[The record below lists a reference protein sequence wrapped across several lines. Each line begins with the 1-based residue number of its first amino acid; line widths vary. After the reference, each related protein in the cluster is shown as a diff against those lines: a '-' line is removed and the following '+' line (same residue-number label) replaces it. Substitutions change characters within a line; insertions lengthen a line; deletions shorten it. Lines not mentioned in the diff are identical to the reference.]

1 MISIYIIIF
10 SILGALGTFLLH
22 QKYKDVVFA
31 SAALSLVV
39 ALAFHLFP
47 TPLSF
52 LSLKA
57 PVAFFGASFAG
68 MSSLDRIKSWK
79 WVSFS
84 GLIFGLIYIN
94 TSNFFTG
101 YGGGLG
107 ASACLSV
114 IITIGIMKIIE
125 FRQQKIKRV

>member
-1 MISIYIIIF
+1 MINISIIIF

-31 SAALSLVV
+31 SAALSFVV
-39 ALAFHLFP
+39 ALAFYFFP
-47 TPLSF
+47 TPLAF
-52 LSLKA
+52 LSVKA

-84 GLIFGLIYIN
+84 GLIFALIYIN
-94 TSNFFTG
+94 ASQFFTG

-107 ASACLSV
+107 TSACLSV
-114 IITIGIMKIIE
+114 IMTIGIMKLL
-125 FRQQKIKRV
+125 KL